1 MASGFSWVFVHVK
14 SSNSISFGTEEGK
27 SKYWKRILVGFGK
40 YARSMKIIE
49 NHIENPCFSCG
60 LPHDSR
66 LATKCPAPRQGWD
79 IATRQQRRLGD
90 TSFLQSCSSL
100 SFFCSCTYKNGHWWR
115 STIKPHAVPQSHIST
130 KTHFAATWHIHD
142 PFLHEPG
149 GPAVTWRNPA
159 PQIPCR
165 PLTRL
170 WVFQLRKGYEALASM
185 SGWKWSGTWS
195 LFQKHQLFYIM
206 NKNKKKNNGNKKNT
220 HPSQKK
226 TIAEAG
232 SSLNFSNIDAWV
244 RIYSVSTI
252 SMWLHLHLTKFY
264 KLMSSYLETI

>member
-1 MASGFSWVFVHVK
+1 MRFQASCHGIRVLWVFVHVK

-27 SKYWKRILVGFGK
+27 SKYWKKILVGFGK

-90 TSFLQSCSSL
+90 TSFLQSRSSL

-149 GPAVTWRNPA
+149 GPAVTWRNQPGTTDSLQASNSTLGVPA
-159 PQIPCR
+159 SKRI
-165 PLTRL
+165 
-170 WVFQLRKGYEALASM
+170 
-185 SGWKWSGTWS
+185 WS
-195 LFQKHQLFYIM
+195 LGINVRLKMIRDIDHSFKSINCFTSST
-206 NKNKKKNNGNKKNT
+206 KT
-220 HPSQKK
+220 RRRTTATKK
-226 TIAEAG
+226 TPT
-232 SSLNFSNIDAWV
+232 LPK
-244 RIYSVSTI
+244 R
-252 SMWLHLHLTKFY
+252 KQ
-264 KLMSSYLETI
+264 